1 MMKRGQIQHQYE
13 PLMIPAD
20 WKGDERRLVIRLTET
35 LDVLFDRLS
44 RMEGRIRALEKAQEE

>member
-1 MMKRGQIQHQYE
+1 MMKRGQIHQQYE
-13 PLMIPAD
+13 PLMIPAG
-20 WKGDERRLVIRLTET
+20 WKDDERRLVIRLTET